1 VVRTKLRRRL
11 FGIAGSTLVAGSLS
25 AVGLVVASPGPA
37 GADTSPFIAY
47 CPATTIGDI
56 AMSGT
61 VITGTFSPSP
71 VNSGA
76 TATIDPHVVVTLPA
90 GLVSA
95 AEGLGNTQIAGYISG
110 GLVVTNG
117 TPATISVGGPSTAPT
132 SVYTGTGSFSAALP
146 TPAAPVTINVDLGPK
161 TVTAGNSGTLSIS
174 SQSSLTVFDLVNSG
188 PPATYLPLTC
198 SPVNPT
204 AVASDA
210 YTGTTAGAG
219 IALGSSG
226 PINVPSLSTSL
237 PINTAIMVTDG
248 TNAVLATVNPTAVSS
263 STSTTAIDV
272 ETGAGGA
279 WTAKATVGGTNT
291 VDELVPFEPVIAT
304 DTITPVPTGNANPN
318 SVAFLTATASV
329 PISVTGAN
337 WEPSQTSSTCTLTWS
352 TGSDA
357 GTCSTDASGNLTGTI
372 DASVAGEQ
380 GSNIA
385 PFVDD
390 IVIHADN
397 QVPAATTLSIPVQI
411 SPFSALDTFCSPD
424 ASGLAALNT
433 PPGPSAPGTP
443 PLNPLTITRGAASDL
458 YTGPP
463 NLTATTPQG
472 GLPVPGS
479 GYSTTS
485 PPTPSVG
492 CDPKQQISAFVL
504 GSSLYIWETGTF
516 PNEFTVPNSTV
527 TSAST
532 TVTTT
537 NVPNFAQ
544 SGVYAGIPVSG
555 TGIPAG
561 AVVTSVATSGNSI
574 TISAAATTSATETL
588 TFGDGAHVAL
598 SPVQLG
604 LDNTFSALGGNL
616 APCAPPFPGNPACS
630 PAVNN
635 GQFDQAL
642 GQLNTVTVQDDRGTL
657 TGWTVTGQLETDF
670 NNLAAHGPAKDNV
683 IPADFLTWDPSVTLT
698 TAGTL
703 PGSNANASP
712 GSPCESGT
720 AIQAVLPGCVVGP
733 SGLPQP
739 VGGGAGV
746 NGTGATGA
754 GGTGGSSSQPA
765 EVNAGLPAPLNNL
778 NGSADVLCAT
788 DLSLAG
794 GSAGG
799 GGSFNCNAGLL
810 LAIPPY
816 VASGQYQATMDIT
829 ILGF

>member
-1 VVRTKLRRRL
+1 MVRTKLRKRL
-11 FGIAGSTLVAGSLS
+11 FGIAGASLVAGSLS
-25 AVGLVVASPGPA
+25 AVGLVVASSGPA
-37 GADTSPFIAY
+37 VADTSPFIAY

-61 VITGTFSPSP
+61 TITGSFSPSP

-76 TATIDPHVVVTLPA
+76 TATIDPHVNVTLPV
-90 GLVSA
+90 GLVTA

-110 GLVVTNG
+110 GLDITNG
-117 TPATISVGGPSTAPT
+117 TPATIAVGGPATAPT
-132 SVYTGTGSFSAALP
+132 SVYGGIGSFTVALP
-146 TPAAPVTINVDLGPK
+146 TPAAPVTINVDLGSQS
-161 TVTAGNSGTLSIS
+161 VTAGNSGTLSIS
-174 SQSSLTVFDLVNSG
+174 SASSLTVFDLVSPG

-204 AVASDA
+204 GVATNA
-210 YTGTTAGAG
+210 YTGATPGAG

-226 PINVPSLSTSL
+226 PINVPSLGTSL
-237 PINTAIMVTDG
+237 ATNTPIMVTDG

-263 STSTTAIDV
+263 SASTTAIDV

-279 WTAKATVGGTNT
+279 WTAKATVGATNA
-291 VDELVPFEPVIAT
+291 VDQLVPFSPVIST
-304 DTITPVPTGNANPN
+304 DSITPVATAHATPTN
-318 SVAFLTATASV
+318 VAFLTATASV
-329 PISVTGAN
+329 PISVSGAN
-337 WEPSQTSSTCTLTWS
+337 WGTGTCTTTWA
-352 TGSDA
+352 TGSDV
-357 GTCSTDASGNLTGTI
+357 GTCSITGGALTASINATVT
-372 DASVAGEQ
+372 GEQ
-380 GSNIA
+380 GSNVA

-390 IVIHADN
+390 IVVTGPN
-397 QVPAATTLSIPVQI
+397 QAAVSTTIDIPISIT
-411 SPFSALDTFCSPD
+411 PFSSLDTFCSAD
-424 ASGLAALNT
+424 AAGLANLTA
-433 PPGPSAPGTP
+433 PPGPSAAGTP
-443 PLNPLTITRGAASDL
+443 PVNPLTITQGAGADL

-463 NLTATTPQG
+463 NPAGTSPQT
-472 GLPVPGS
+472 GLPVPGAS
-479 GYSTTS
+479 YSAT

-492 CDPKQQISAFVL
+492 CDPKQQINAFVL

-516 PNEFTVPNSTV
+516 PNQFTVPNSTI
-527 TSAST
+527 TNTST

-537 NVPNFAQ
+537 NVPNFTQ
-544 SGVYAGIPVSG
+544 SGVYAGLPVSG

-561 AVVTSVATSGNSI
+561 DVVAAVDPSGSSL
-574 TISAAATTSATETL
+574 TLTSAATASATETL

-657 TGWTVTGQLETDF
+657 TGWTVTGQMETDF
-670 NNLAAHGPAKDNV
+670 NNLAAHGPAADNV
-683 IPADFLTWDPSVTLT
+683 IPADFLTWDPSVSLT
-698 TAGTL
+698 TAGAL
-703 PGSNANASP
+703 PNSNSNTSP

-739 VGGGAGV
+739 VGGGTGV
-746 NGTGATGA
+746 NGTGATGT

-778 NGSADVLCAT
+778 NGNADVLCAT
-788 DLSLAG
+788 ALSLAG
-794 GSAGG
+794 QAAGG